1 MVASFDLHLRAEKKS
16 PKTIRTYL
24 EAAQWFAAGYL
35 VPAGLSDWSD
45 VRTRHVQEWTITLL
59 GRYSDAYANNQ
70 FRALQ
75 QFFKWHATEDPD
87 EPRPNPMANLKPPK
101 VGDKLVAI
109 FTEDELAA
117 LLATCKGGGFQN
129 RRDCAV
135 ISLFKDA
142 GVRLSELA
150 TLTVADV
157 SPANREAVVTGK
169 GDKQRTVRFTYDTSR
184 ALDRYIRERGK
195 HRLARVS
202 ALWLGVRGGPMTASG
217 IYQMIERRG
226 READV
231 EVNPHKFRHH
241 FSHTFL
247 DRGGAEG
254 DLMELNGWSSPQML
268 ARYGRSARSARA
280 RRHYDD
286 VTGG

>member
-1 MVASFDLHLRAEKKS
+1 
-16 PKTIRTYL
+16 
-24 EAAQWFAAGYL
+24 
-35 VPAGLSDWSD
+35 
-45 VRTRHVQEWTITLL
+45 
-59 GRYSDAYANNQ
+59 
-70 FRALQ
+70 
-75 QFFKWHATEDPD
+75 
-87 EPRPNPMANLKPPK
+87 

-150 TLTVADV
+150 SLAVADV

-184 ALDRYIRERGK
+184 ALDRYVRERAK

-226 READV
+226 REAGV

-247 DRGGAEG
+247 DRAA
-254 DLMELNGWSSPQML
+254 P
-268 ARYGRSARSARA
+268 RA
-280 RRHYDD
+280 
-286 VTGG
+286 T